1 MWILVHINGNEFMIY
16 LFIYLIFRLVT
27 LDHFI
32 TNSLHLIASLT
43 WLDHKLACWLHPEKP
58 KLFWRLP
65 LTVCGHRPAPHLQ
78 SNKFKGKKI
87 AGSLHMVVPWPPT
100 TVFPSVTAAL
110 KKKQKNNIFRLH
122 LADSIE
128 ALPTESSMCKQ
139 PTDEGALWFGA
150 I

>member
-1 MWILVHINGNEFMIY
+1 MLTPSY
-16 LFIYLIFRLVT
+16 CYFI
-27 LDHFI
+27 
-32 TNSLHLIASLT
+32 
-43 WLDHKLACWLHPEKP
+43 CCPEKP

-65 LTVCGHRPAPHLQ
+65 LTVCGYRPAPHLQ

-128 ALPTESSMCKQ
+128 ALPTESVSSRQMKAPCDLVLYNYTEFKRNWTDIKVWKFWSINQTWNSQQNKYEKQ
-139 PTDEGALWFGA
+139 ELMFLA
-150 I
+150 